1 MTGHPELVEGCR
13 NIRANSYPVMYG
25 FELCRFYLKRGF
37 MKKGF
42 YILLLVSFF
51 LLMGSLSMAQI
62 SKGGKETGMKDIRE
76 PAVAGT
82 WYPGK
87 PDVLSA
93 DVKRYLGN
101 AKQDKLGGE
110 VVALVSP
117 HAGYPYSGQVAAY
130 AYQLI

>member
-1 MTGHPELVEGCR
+1 
-13 NIRANSYPVMYG
+13 
-25 FELCRFYLKRGF
+25 
-37 MKKGF
+37 
-42 YILLLVSFF
+42 
-51 LLMGSLSMAQI
+51 MGSLSMAQI

-101 AKQDKLGGE
+101 AKQDNTVAAFDKLVRPQSIPE
-110 VVALVSP
+110 VAGHPSFVALGL
-117 HAGYPYSGQVAAY
+117 A
-130 AYQLI
+130 